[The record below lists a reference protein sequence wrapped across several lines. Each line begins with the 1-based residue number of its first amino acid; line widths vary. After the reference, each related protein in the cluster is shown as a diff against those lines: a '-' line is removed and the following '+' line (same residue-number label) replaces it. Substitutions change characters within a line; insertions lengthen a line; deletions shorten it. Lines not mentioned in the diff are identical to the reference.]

1 MLHGHSFKGRRGRF
15 SPGFIKTEGVKM
27 RRQECVSNERTREKK
42 KALGK
47 NPNETQVS
55 NLPDKRVQS
64 ISNKNPN

>member
-1 MLHGHSFKGRRGRF
+1 MKEQG
-15 SPGFIKTEGVKM
+15 
-27 RRQECVSNERTREKK
+27 EKK